1 MTLGEYISKYR
12 EEHELS
18 YDAFGKQVGISK
30 QYVSILEKG
39 INNEGKPVSPTVTTY
54 AKIAKGT
61 GVSETELMAMLDDT
75 VKINPAVKLSPFTQK
90 YAALDKHGKTV
101 VDLVLDAEYQRCTK
115 AEEVAEKPRTK
126 IIPLFCASA
135 GPGEP
140 PSQDGFEDY
149 EVDEDSPARFAVKI
163 SGDSMEP
170 ELHDG
175 DIVLC
180 RRKRPE
186 IGELAVMMV
195 NGAIY
200 VKQYITDGINIY
212 LRSINRKRKDCDVD
226 IWSSGNDTV
235 VGYGTVIHKKIP
247 LVMQ

>member
-1 MTLGEYISKYR
+1 MNLREIRKSKGMTMKQLGKLVGVTESAIGLWETGKREPNQEMLLKLGEALDCSVLDIMGADTIIRIHR
-12 EEHELS
+12 E
-18 YDAFGKQVGISK
+18 
-30 QYVSILEKG
+30 
-39 INNEGKPVSPTVTTY
+39 SPMV
-54 AKIAKGT
+54 
-61 GVSETELMAMLDDT
+61 
-75 VKINPAVKLSPFTQK
+75 QK
-90 YAALDKHGKTV
+90 YNALDKHGKTI
-101 VDLVLDAEYQRCTK
+101 VDFVLEVEYQRCTK

-126 IIPLFCASA
+126 IIPLFCAAA

-149 EVDEDSPARFAVKI
+149 EVDEASPARFAVKI

-247 LVMQ
+247 LVM

>member
-1 MTLGEYISKYR
+1 MAAFKDRLKELR
-12 EEHELS
+12 ESAHLTQEGLAAKME
-18 YDAFGKQVGISK
+18 
-30 QYVSILEKG
+30 VS
-39 INNEGKPVSPTVTTY
+39 
-54 AKIAKGT
+54 KGT
-61 GVSETELMAMLDDT
+61 IGNYETGRRAPDPETLEIIADIFNVDVDYLLGRTNTLPVLNLEEKWVIDCYRKTDDDIKSAVKAILRECSEE
-75 VKINPAVKLSPFTQK
+75 KPAVIEAKK
-90 YAALDKHGKTV
+90 
-101 VDLVLDAEYQRCTK
+101 
-115 AEEVAEKPRTK
+115 TK
-126 IIPLFCASA
+126 IIPLFCAAA

-149 EVDEDSPARFAVKI
+149 EVDEGSPARFAVKI